1 MKSSANGSTWGQE
14 QRCWGMARELLTDA
28 GETSCVI
35 FSPLPNSRNAL
46 PLSYRGIVN
55 DFSFSIVKL

>member
-35 FSPLPNSRNAL
+35 FSPLLTAEML
-46 PLSYRGIVN
+46 YR
-55 DFSFSIVKL
+55 